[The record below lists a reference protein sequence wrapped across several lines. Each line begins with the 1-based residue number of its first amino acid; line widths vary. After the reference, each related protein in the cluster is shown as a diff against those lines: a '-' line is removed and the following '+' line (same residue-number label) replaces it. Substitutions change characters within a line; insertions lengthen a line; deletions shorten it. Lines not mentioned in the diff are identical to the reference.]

1 MSGIL
6 ISASDYEPAV
16 AYFFPYAL
24 KAIEM
29 ARATGHEPLPC
40 LRRDQNVD
48 NIYKNAVKAS
58 LILHNGHG
66 SADDTTGD
74 QTVVIWHTCS
84 YPTSTVEKKIVFLL
98 SCLTGQRLAPDMAQK
113 GASAVFAWDEVY
125 IFNVAGGGDPLT
137 DPYLKWFFCPILDGY
152 RRVLEGEPA
161 KAWYNYIIGSAQEAL
176 RDPSLPEHVKAN
188 IAWDA
193 NHLRLFGDPNATIT
207 PPSPPSPPKPP
218 EKKKYRVVLKIEK
231 DLTGYASIGRFRV
244 PIYIYAEGTNIAG
257 EAEEIQDVR

>member
-29 ARATGHEPLPC
+29 AQAAGHEPLPC

-48 NIYKNAVKAS
+48 CIYKNAVKAS

-84 YPTSTVEKKIVFLL
+84 FPTSTVEKKIVFLL
-98 SCLTGQRLAPDMAQK
+98 SCLNGQRLGPDMAQK
-113 GASAVFAWDEVY
+113 GANAVLAFDEVY
-125 IFNVAGGGDPLT
+125 IFNVAGSGDPLT
-137 DPYLKWFFCPILDGY
+137 DPYLRKFFMPILEGY
-152 RRVLEGEPA
+152 GLVLEGKPA
-161 KAWYNYIIGSAQEAL
+161 KAWYDAIISEAQSAIT
-176 RDPSLPEHVKAN
+176 DPSLPEHVKAN
-188 IAWDA
+188 ISWDA
-193 NHLRLFGDPNATIT
+193 NHLRLFGDPNATIQPAPPPT
-207 PPSPPSPPKPP
+207 PPVPP

-244 PIYIYAEGTNIAG
+244 PIYIYAEGTNVAG
-257 EAEEIQDVR
+257 EAEEE